1 MSNGS
6 TDSLTVEICAYIVE
20 NSIFPSMS
28 MILRNL
34 IQRPLSYNAKKA
46 LLKGVIV
53 GVITAAVYLTV
64 VVVTTPN
71 LPPNVAIN
79 AALTVNGII
88 IVGLAVG
95 VGVQIFASSYS
106 KGLGCRLD
114 DKRKYNQK
122 DKKHK
127 GIRRIFSIGNGRT
140 GSSGGSTAIS
150 SFLSFFSLVPLG
162 CCGSWLFILS
172 ALPAVFGGTLSV
184 VLIEYSTLLSY
195 LGLAVVIGFAALSV
209 MRLRRELNERRMLSM
224 KSAKIND
231 GNNNDGNIK
240 ASLPGTVQRG
250 FSN

>member
-1 MSNGS
+1 M
-6 TDSLTVEICAYIVE
+6 
-20 NSIFPSMS
+20 
-28 MILRNL
+28 MILRNP
-34 IQRPLSYNAKKA
+34 IQRPLSYNARKA

-53 GVITAAVYLTV
+53 GAITAAVYLTV
-64 VVVTTPN
+64 VVITTPN
-71 LPPNVAIN
+71 LPPSVAIN

-95 VGVQIFASSYS
+95 VGIQIFASSYS

-122 DKKHK
+122 DKKHE

-209 MRLRRELNERRMLSM
+209 LRLRRELNARRMLATKLKVSDTD
-224 KSAKIND
+224 SR
-231 GNNNDGNIK
+231 NIESSIPGD
-240 ASLPGTVQRG
+240 AVRGLP
-250 FSN
+250 N

>member
-1 MSNGS
+1 M
-6 TDSLTVEICAYIVE
+6 
-20 NSIFPSMS
+20 
-28 MILRNL
+28 MIILKNP
-34 IQRPLSYNAKKA
+34 IQRPLSYNARKA

-53 GVITAAVYLTV
+53 GATAAVYLTV

-71 LPPNVAIN
+71 LPPSAAIN

-95 VGVQIFASSYS
+95 VGIQIFASSYS

-114 DKRKYNQK
+114 DKRKNSQK
-122 DKKHK
+122 NKNYK

-140 GSSGGSTAIS
+140 GGSGGSTAIS

-162 CCGSWLFILS
+162 CCGSWLFVLS

-195 LGLAVVIGFAALSV
+195 MGLAVVFGFAALSI
-209 MRLRRELNERRMLSM
+209 MRLRRELNKRRTLAINPLKFSDADNKNAETSAVPDNAERGLS
-224 KSAKIND
+224 N
-231 GNNNDGNIK
+231 
-240 ASLPGTVQRG
+240 
-250 FSN
+250 

>member
-1 MSNGS
+1 
-6 TDSLTVEICAYIVE
+6 
-20 NSIFPSMS
+20 
-28 MILRNL
+28 MILRNP
-34 IQRPLSYNAKKA
+34 IQRPLSYNARKA

-53 GVITAAVYLTV
+53 GAITAAVYLTV
-64 VVVTTPN
+64 VVATTPN
-71 LPPNVAIN
+71 LPPSAAIN

-95 VGVQIFASSYS
+95 VGIQIFASSYS

-114 DKRKYNQK
+114 DRRKYNNQK
-122 DKKHK
+122 AKNHK

-140 GSSGGSTAIS
+140 GGSGGSTAIS

-195 LGLAVVIGFAALSV
+195 AGLAVVFGFAALSI
-209 MRLRRELNERRMLSM
+209 MRLRRELNERKLLATKFLKLSDAENRNLET
-224 KSAKIND
+224 SIPNNAKRE
-231 GNNNDGNIK
+231 
-240 ASLPGTVQRG
+240 Q
-250 FSN
+250 SN

>member
-1 MSNGS
+1 M
-6 TDSLTVEICAYIVE
+6 
-20 NSIFPSMS
+20 M
-28 MILRNL
+28 MLRNP

-53 GVITAAVYLTV
+53 GAITAAVYLTV

-71 LPPNVAIN
+71 LPPSAAIN

-95 VGVQIFASSYS
+95 VGIQIFASSYS

-122 DKKHK
+122 NKNHK

-140 GSSGGSTAIS
+140 GGSGGSTAIS

-195 LGLAVVIGFAALSV
+195 MGLAVMIGFAALSV
-209 MRLRRELNERRMLSM
+209 MRLRSELNERRTLAKLLKFSDADNKNAGTSVPDNTERGLS
-224 KSAKIND
+224 N
-231 GNNNDGNIK
+231 
-240 ASLPGTVQRG
+240 
-250 FSN
+250 

>member
-1 MSNGS
+1 MFRC
-6 TDSLTVEICAYIVE
+6 I
-20 NSIFPSMS
+20 M
-28 MILRNL
+28 MILRNP
-34 IQRPLSYNAKKA
+34 IQLPLSYNARKA

-53 GVITAAVYLTV
+53 GAITAAVYLTV

-71 LPPNVAIN
+71 LPPSVAIN

-88 IVGLAVG
+88 IVGLAAG
-95 VGVQIFASSYS
+95 VGIQIFASSYS

-114 DKRKYNQK
+114 DKRKNNQK
-122 DKKHK
+122 AKKHK
-127 GIRRIFSIGNGRT
+127 EIRRIFSIGNGRT
-140 GSSGGSTAIS
+140 GGSGGSTVIS

-195 LGLAVVIGFAALSV
+195 IGLTVVMGFAALSV

-231 GNNNDGNIK
+231 GNNNDGNTK

-250 FSN
+250 LSS